1 MRQTGNPATPK
12 KGLPEAATEV
22 DVSRRANKM
31 MHLKEHNE
39 ITAEKKKEKQLTKGC
54 LQIQR

>member
-1 MRQTGNPATPK
+1 MHLESKCGKQEILRHR
-12 KGLPEAATEV
+12 KGLPEATTEV

-39 ITAEKKKEKQLTKGC
+39 ITAE
-54 LQIQR
+54 